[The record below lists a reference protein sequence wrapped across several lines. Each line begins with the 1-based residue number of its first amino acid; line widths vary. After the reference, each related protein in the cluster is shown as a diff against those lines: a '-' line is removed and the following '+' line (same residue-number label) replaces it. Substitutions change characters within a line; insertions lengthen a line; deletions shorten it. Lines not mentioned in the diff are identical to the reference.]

1 MSDKKK
7 YIITSVT
14 LGVIAAC
21 SAVLIGVTNL
31 VTRDRIAQN
40 EKNKINAGIVEI
52 FGENASIW
60 SSDVIEN
67 HKYVKEGYTVGINGY
82 ASAFAYRTTGS
93 NAYGK
98 ISLIVGFNHDCTF
111 KGVFIISDEQ
121 TYASILEDTYV
132 TGINTTN
139 RDIDN
144 VKCGATRGAELVRD
158 MIKDAQSC
166 VDAIIWD

>member
-1 MSDKKK
+1 MSNKKK
-7 YIITSVT
+7 YIITAVT
-14 LGVIAAC
+14 LGIIAA
-21 SAVLIGVTNL
+21 SSGALIGVTNL
-31 VTRDRIAQN
+31 VTKDRIAQN

-60 SSDVIEN
+60 SSDQIEN

-98 ISLIVGFNHDCTF
+98 ISMIVGFDHDCEF
-111 KGVFIISDEQ
+111 VGVYMISDEQ
-121 TYASILEDTYV
+121 TYASTLEDNYITS
-132 TGINTTN
+132 INKGGN
-139 RDIDN
+139 IDD
-144 VKCGATRGAELVRD
+144 VKCGATYGATLVKE
-158 MIKDAQSC
+158 MINDAKSV